1 MKIRPIF
8 MPRLSIITPT
18 LCRPTLA
25 RLCESIESQTNGDWE
40 HIVKIDVPIVFD
52 TGARKL
58 LDSLKHPQRKFYRC
72 GKKHADY
79 GNTCRWNAFDEA
91 TGDYIIYLDD
101 DDVLAHDRVFEM
113 LEQVTAPWA
122 IFPIQRCGEFWF
134 HDPPGLYKTGSGMFC
149 YARSTGIRY
158 PCLEHC
164 EQHVE
169 ILEGLKKA
177 HPHDSM
183 HTHLYA
189 ADGLLCEELK
199 SKYEYQAF
207 PDWKPV
213 LIYEKRGNGVF

>member
-1 MKIRPIF
+1 

-25 RLCESIESQTNGDWE
+25 RLCESIESQTNDSWE

-52 TGARKL
+52 TKARKL

-72 GKKHADY
+72 GKKHQDY
-79 GNTCRWNAFDEA
+79 GNTCRWNAFEEA

-101 DDVLAHDRVFEM
+101 DDYLARPDVFAD
-113 LEQVTAPWA
+113 LATVTAPWA
-122 IFPIQRCGEFWF
+122 IFPIMRCGEHWF
-134 HDPPGLYKTGSGMFC
+134 KDSPGLYKTGSGMFI
-149 YARSTGIRY
+149 YRRDTGVRY

-177 HPHDSM
+177 HVHDSM
-183 HTHLYA
+183 ATHLYA
-189 ADGLLCEELK
+189 ADGMLVEELK
-199 SKYEYQAF
+199 SKYPYESF
-207 PDWKPV
+207 PDWEPA
-213 LIYEKRGNGVF
+213 LIYEARGNGKF